1 MATPQNYLAVIKV
14 VGVGGGGVN
23 AVNRM
28 IEAGLKGVEFI
39 AINTDAQQLIMS
51 DADVKLDIGR
61 KLTRGLGAG
70 AAPEIGRQAA
80 LDHSDEIEEM
90 LRGADMVF
98 VTAGEGGGTGTG
110 GAPVVAK
117 IAKDLGALTVGVV
130 TKPFT
135 FEGKR
140 RTLQADEGIENLRSE
155 VDTLI
160 VIPNDRL
167 LAISDRSIS
176 QLEAFKSADQVLLS
190 GVQGITDLITTP
202 GLINLDFADVKSV
215 MEGAGSALM
224 GIGSARGENRATRA
238 AELAISSPLL
248 EASID
253 GAHGVLLSIAGGS
266 DIGLF
271 ELSEAAELVAQ
282 SAHPDANIIFGTV
295 IDDALGD
302 EVRIT
307 VIAAGF
313 EGGIPKKVS
322 VPVINAATLGGNADP
337 IPQNDPIA
345 VAMDMAAGDEMNST
359 PRRALTFYKGK
370 PGTLGSLL
378 GFSTVII
385 FFSVHLIVQRI
396 SRDID
401 PIAVMA
407 LALFSYFSKVV
418 LMGAFLVI
426 VSKISTP
433 DSVNRASFAISA
445 LTVTVIW
452 LAAEIRAFLR
462 LRPQLPL
469 PKSK

>member
-14 VGVGGGGVN
+14 VGIGGGGVN

-28 IEAGLKGVEFI
+28 IDVGLKGVEFI
-39 AINTDAQQLIMS
+39 AINTDAQALLMS

-80 LDHSDEIEEM
+80 LDHIDEIEEV

-110 GAPVVAK
+110 GAPIVAK
-117 IAKDLGALTVGVV
+117 VAKDLGALTVGVV
-130 TKPFT
+130 TKPFS

-140 RTLQADEGIENLRSE
+140 RTAQAEEGIENLRGE

-176 QLEAFKSADQVLLS
+176 ALEAFKTADQVLLS

-215 MEGAGSALM
+215 MAGAGSALM
-224 GIGSARGENRATRA
+224 GIGSARGEARSIRA

-253 GAHGVLLSIAGGS
+253 GARGVLLSIAGGS
-266 DIGLF
+266 DLGLF
-271 ELSEAAELVAQ
+271 EISEAAELVAQ
-282 SAHPDANIIFGTV
+282 SAHPDANIIYGTV

-302 EVRIT
+302 EVRVT

-313 EGGIPKKVS
+313 AGGQPKYVARPS
-322 VPVINAATLGGNADP
+322 ITTAELSGEADP
-337 IPQNDPIA
+337 IAANDPIA
-345 VAMDMAAGDEMNST
+345 VALDLNVESNQSSRRRVSFEELVAEDE
-359 PRRALTFYKGK
+359 
-370 PGTLGSLL
+370 
-378 GFSTVII
+378 I
-385 FFSVHLIVQRI
+385 
-396 SRDID
+396 DI
-401 PIAVMA
+401 
-407 LALFSYFSKVV
+407 
-418 LMGAFLVI
+418 
-426 VSKISTP
+426 P
-433 DSVNRASFAISA
+433 DFM
-445 LTVTVIW
+445 
-452 LAAEIRAFLR
+452 
-462 LRPQLPL
+462 
-469 PKSK
+469 K

>member
-1 MATPQNYLAVIKV
+1 VATPQNYLAVIKV

-110 GAPVVAK
+110 GAPIVAK

-140 RTLQADEGIENLRSE
+140 RTAQAEEGIENLRSE

-271 ELSEAAELVAQ
+271 ELQEAAELVAQ
-282 SAHPDANIIFGTV
+282 AAHQDANIIFGTV

-313 EGGIPKKVS
+313 EGGIPKRVS

-337 IPQNDPIA
+337 VPQNDPLA
-345 VAMDMAAGDEMNST
+345 VALDMAAGDEMPSA
-359 PRRALTFYKGK
+359 PRR
-370 PGTLGSLL
+370 
-378 GFSTVII
+378 
-385 FFSVHLIVQRI
+385 RI
-396 SRDID
+396 KFEELVAEDDID
-401 PIAVMA
+401 I
-407 LALFSYFSKVV
+407 
-418 LMGAFLVI
+418 
-426 VSKISTP
+426 P
-433 DSVNRASFAISA
+433 DFM
-445 LTVTVIW
+445 
-452 LAAEIRAFLR
+452 
-462 LRPQLPL
+462 
-469 PKSK
+469 K